1 MKTNPCWL
9 WLASIV
15 FLCGCASIKAGGDVA
30 VGRQEMFKGNNEAA
44 LGYFQSAW
52 QADPNYKYG
61 TAYQQGLLSYVG
73 RTEHAG
79 LNVLQ
84 TSFAI
89 MAGGE
94 ISLSDGTGNP
104 IFTHGGFRET
114 KEADDEGSKDS

>member
-1 MKTNPCWL
+1 MSRIPILAEGESKRLINPIQPL
-9 WLASIV
+9 
-15 FLCGCASIKAGGDVA
+15 
-30 VGRQEMFKGNNEAA
+30 MNAA
-44 LGYFQSAW
+44 
-52 QADPNYKYG
+52 
-61 TAYQQGLLSYVG
+61 
-73 RTEHAG
+73 HAG